1 MNHEK
6 QYIYNLAAD
15 PDIDYFGAE
24 ELVEIE
30 KLGDIDWKCV
40 AKCVLDFGICIVK
53 GGSKKECG
61 LKYAKCLLDCKKND
75 KDR

>member
-1 MNHEK
+1 MNHER

-40 AKCVLDFGICIVK
+40 AKC
-53 GGSKKECG
+53 
-61 LKYAKCLLDCKKND
+61 LLNCKKND